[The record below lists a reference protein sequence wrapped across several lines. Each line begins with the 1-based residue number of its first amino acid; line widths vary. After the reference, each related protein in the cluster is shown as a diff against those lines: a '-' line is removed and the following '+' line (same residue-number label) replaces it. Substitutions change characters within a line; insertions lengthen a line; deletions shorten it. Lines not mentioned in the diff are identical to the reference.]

1 MSSREVGG
9 KEAGSEEVGGFLVDF
24 AIVLLWYS
32 ARFDKEYFS
41 IYFLKLY

>member
-1 MSSREVGG
+1 MGN

-24 AIVLLWYS
+24 AIALLWCF
-32 ARFDKEYFS
+32 ARPDKECFS